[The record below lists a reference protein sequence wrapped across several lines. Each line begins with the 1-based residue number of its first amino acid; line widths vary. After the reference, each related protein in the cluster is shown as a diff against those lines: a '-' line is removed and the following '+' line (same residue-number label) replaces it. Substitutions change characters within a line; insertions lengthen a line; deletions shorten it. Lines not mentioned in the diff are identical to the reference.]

1 MRVTVFEP
9 SLLCNGNV
17 ELNIYTSEVTRDV
30 IVGIKFQTTT
40 SMDTSSWATLVRDYL
55 GILPSMFPQEVV
67 SIKQCWCVD
76 PEVELLRAILHGV
89 KNVKLVNY
97 WDYRTVMDDVCMY
110 AEVES
115 R

>member
-40 SMDTSSWATLVRDYL
+40 SMDTSSWSTLVRNYL
-55 GILPSMFPQEVV
+55 SILPSMFPQEVV
-67 SIKQCWCVD
+67 SIKQNNVD

-89 KNVKLVNY
+89 KNVKLVDY
-97 WDYRTVMDDVCMY
+97 WDYRTVMEDVCIF
-110 AEVES
+110 AQAES